1 MMCLRAL
8 AALALL
14 VACAPACREGPSS
27 SELAPGAGPVVSAP
41 ASLGSLEPLK
51 VRPISSE
58 AIEAARQVQARR
70 LPLVPSRARE
80 PRLAFGRGVFG
91 QLTDAELRVFDTRDF
106 ELRASRPL
114 EGPRVLIALADGG
127 LLAVGATQALRLDPD
142 NGKFSSLPRPV
153 LLPGVEL
160 RADAVTAERLW
171 LFDAG
176 GVSGATVRAP
186 KLSSFLLSSSA
197 GGVLLPDRE
206 ASLELGP
213 GGVLGATR
221 EGVWLHVVKGQA
233 ERLGPGGARLSKMS
247 LPEQKDLLWM
257 LPARRL
263 DQCYLVDSAGVVS
276 RAVVSPSFKQLGSV
290 RLSGAPWAAMAGDE
304 GRLLAAIVVA
314 GVGPRFELELL
325 DAELEPSGRFSLPSE
340 APTGAED
347 WMKVVTRNQDL
358 AVAPREPRVAVGG
371 PERVLI
377 FDAQGKQLFSIPSR

>member
-1 MMCLRAL
+1 MCLRAF

-14 VACAPACREGPSS
+14 VAFAPACREGPSS
-27 SELAPGAGPVVSAP
+27 SELAPSPVRAASAP
-41 ASLGSLEPLK
+41 APLASLEPLK
-51 VRPISSE
+51 IRPISSA

-91 QLTDAELRVFDTRDF
+91 QLTDVELRVFDTRDF
-106 ELRASRPL
+106 KLRASRPV
-114 EGPRVLIALADGG
+114 EGARLLVALADGG
-127 LLAVGATQALRLDPD
+127 LLAVGSSQALRLDPD

-160 RADAVTAERLW
+160 RADAVAADRIW

-176 GVSGATVRAP
+176 GVSGASVRAP
-186 KLSSFLLSSSA
+186 KLSSVLLSPGA
-197 GGVLLPDRE
+197 VGVLLPDRE
-206 ASLELGP
+206 AALELGP
-213 GGVLGATR
+213 GGVLGTTR

-233 ERLGPGGARLSKMS
+233 ERFGPGGARLSKMS
-247 LPEQKDLLWM
+247 LQEQKDLLWM

-263 DQCYLVDSAGVVS
+263 DQCYLVDSGGVIS

-290 RLSGAPWAAMAGDE
+290 RLSGAPWAALVGDE

-314 GVGPRFELELL
+314 GEGPRFELELL
-325 DAELEPSGRFSLPSE
+325 DAELQPSGRFPLPSE

-358 AVAPREPRVAVGG
+358 AVAAREPRVAVGG

-377 FDAQGKQLFSIPSR
+377 FDAQGKELFSIPSR